1 MSHRLSAALALPE
14 GFPAAPWSRKRWKYR
29 RGTWGWAICAA
40 TLFPV
45 VRKPLPE
52 QYRGWLPS
60 WVPNQ
65 AYHLHTLRAHQLNEL
80 RKAGYEHT
88 PYNFICPPSFV
99 ETTQAFWTC
108 RDIWCPFCWGRLVAL
123 ATYERLRH
131 IDKVYFQT
139 HLIAEVRAHEFISY
153 DLPDEQIRERIS
165 TAAQRVC
172 RQLKLLTTSP
182 GLFKL
187 TTVEPTDSGCRV
199 TVRVIAFVTP
209 KFAEKRRAT
218 TSPELDVVYQK
229 LYGANY
235 EFAKLVGRVCEYP
248 FELLFQPAAEVKRVL
263 ELRQGLRLMSSS
275 GVFRERTKPDEQED
289 ESLDQRT

>member
-1 MSHRLSAALALPE
+1 M
-14 GFPAAPWSRKRWKYR
+14 
-29 RGTWGWAICAA
+29 
-40 TLFPV
+40 
-45 VRKPLPE
+45 
-52 QYRGWLPS
+52 
-60 WVPNQ
+60 
-65 AYHLHTLRAHQLNEL
+65 
-80 RKAGYEHT
+80 
-88 PYNFICPPSFV
+88 
-99 ETTQAFWTC
+99 
-108 RDIWCPFCWGRLVAL
+108 VAL
-123 ATYERLRH
+123 DTYERFHRLDQIH
-131 IDKVYFQT
+131 FT
-139 HLIAEVRAHEFISY
+139 HHLLAEVRAYEYLSY
-153 DLPDEQIRERIS
+153 DLPDKRLQQLIS

-209 KFAEKRRAT
+209 KFAKKRRAT
-218 TSPELDVVYQK
+218 TSPELDVVYHK